1 MKKKLIGKKGA
12 AVLLSA
18 LLMVTSLCG
27 CSADLDMK
35 LEEDGSGTMTQT
47 VMIEKEYMG
56 SDDTSDLDDGFTYVD
71 VTENGKEYKKGT
83 KTDTFKNVKEI
94 PDMEGTQIAFDE
106 KCFYIRE
113 ESAVEASEDA
123 SLGISPEEMKAMLQM
138 NYTITFPYEVKHT
151 NGKVQADK
159 KTVVWDSDQLYA
171 NANCWA
177 VFQESLL
184 DKTIPAPKLA
194 GVKNNGYY
202 MKNVTVKASSD
213 TIIDTLS
220 VNGRAVGANN
230 CAVSRE
236 GKNVVICTDVNGNA
250 SKITFVIDKTKPV
263 VKGVAN
269 GKTYKSAKTIKFSD
283 KCGVKSA
290 TLNGKKIS
298 TGKKVSKKGSYK
310 LVVKDKAGN
319 QNVVKFKIK

>member
-202 MKNVTVKASSD
+202 KKNVTVKASSD

-230 CAVSRE
+230 CDISRE

-283 KCGVKSA
+283 KYGVKSA